1 MESSEMKEKF
11 DLAVIGGG
19 PAGTSAAI
27 TAARLGFSVLLLE
40 AGSFPRQK
48 VCGEFVSGEALSILA
63 HLVGEGQFS
72 HAPRISKARI
82 FVEDACAT
90 LPVSPPAASISRYD
104 LDAALYKACGL
115 AGCVVRDRTRAQKV
129 DRSQNGFMIGL
140 DSEEILARAVI
151 NATGRWSNLVQRAI
165 PVNEQWIGLKGHFF
179 ESDSSESCDLY
190 FFRGG
195 YCGVQPVGNGMV
207 NAAAMAKP
215 KAAKN
220 LKSVFAL
227 NHDLEQRSRTWKPA
241 GDSVS
246 TAPLIF
252 RAAMTS
258 ENGVLLVGDAA
269 AFLDPFAGDGISI
282 ALHSGRMAAEAVSR
296 FLLGDCTLGDA
307 ESHYDGEYRRL
318 VQPAL
323 KSAKRLRALQQLPS
337 RLRAAVVAC
346 LNIPLLA
353 RSAVKT
359 TRVRAAT
366 LRTA

>member
-1 MESSEMKEKF
+1 MESSEIKEKF

-19 PAGTSAAI
+19 PAGASAAI
-27 TAARLGFSVLLLE
+27 TGARLGFNVLLLE

-48 VCGEFVSGEALSILA
+48 VCGEFISGEALSILA
-63 HLVGEGQFS
+63 DLVGEEEFE
-72 HAPRISKARI
+72 HVPRISKARI

-90 LPVSPPAASISRYD
+90 LPVSPAAASISRYD
-104 LDAALYKACGL
+104 LDAALYKACESS
-115 AGCVVRDRTRAQKV
+115 GCVVRDRTRAQNV
-129 DRSQNGFMIGL
+129 GSSQNSFMIRL
-140 DSEEILARAVI
+140 DSQEILARAVI
-151 NATGRWSNLVQRAI
+151 NATGRWSNLVKRAI

-195 YCGVQPVGNGMV
+195 YFGVQPIGDGIV
-207 NAAAMAKP
+207 NAAAMVRP
-215 KAAKN
+215 SVAKN

-227 NHDLEQRSRTWKPA
+227 NHDLKQRSRTWRPS

-252 RAAMTS
+252 RAPMTS

-296 FLLGDCTLGDA
+296 FLLGDCTLRCA

-318 VQPAL
+318 IQPAL
-323 KSAKRLRALQQLPS
+323 KGAKRLRALQQLPS
-337 RLRAAVVAC
+337 GLRAAAVAC

-353 RSAVKT
+353 RTAMKT
-359 TRVRAAT
+359 TRVRAAS